1 MRPGTR
7 RLLAG
12 ISLMLAMTGCGSQHF
27 VTQLWPWKQDP
38 QAGTADLSQPFP
50 QLPRAADRD
59 PLRSKV
65 ADSAD
70 FDFEHREVERY
81 VSRFQ
86 SDLRDFYGR
95 ALQRSGRFVPTMS
108 SILEREGVPIEL
120 VYLPL
125 IESGFQ
131 TGAVSRAGAVGP
143 WQFMRQTGR
152 RYGLRID
159 QYVDERRDPIK
170 STEAAARYL
179 RDLYDMF
186 NDWHLS
192 LAAYNTGEGNIA
204 RILERRGSQ
213 DYWAMGERGYLVRET
228 KEYVPRFLAALQ
240 IARSP
245 ESYGFE
251 RPEGEAMAFDWVR
264 VNRAVSLATVAEIC
278 GTSASRIRE
287 LNPALTRGVVPQSG
301 YSLRVPK
308 GMKQTFMTAAA
319 SLPAPKAYAAK
330 TTGNRRCT
338 GMQAD
343 GTYCLRAGETIGSVA
358 ERYRV
363 STQALLKANGIRDAR
378 RVAAGQALVI
388 PGYRPKESSQVYA
401 SATGSETRT
410 GSITHRVR
418 NGETVGSI
426 ATRYGLTPGAV
437 AHANSIRNVNRL
449 HVGQVLRIPVRA
461 TASRSQRDDSVSKKV
476 VAAAAAKP
484 ALKEPSAP
492 ARVVTREAERN
503 AYTVPA
509 VTDAP
514 RPGPS
519 HRTHTV
525 RSGETPYTIAKKYG
539 VSLDDLLRA
548 NGVRDARR
556 IQVGRALVIPRG
568 STKVAA
574 NATRS
579 GSTTRTHTVTSGQIL
594 ADIAGRYGV
603 STAELLRANGIRDA
617 RRLQVGQ
624 TLVVPAAGK
633 RSAAPQQAKRS
644 TTVHTVRAGD
654 TLYSIARR
662 YRVTVSALTSYNG
675 IRDGRSIR
683 VGQKLRIP
691 QQVASK

>member
-1 MRPGTR
+1 
-7 RLLAG
+7 
-12 ISLMLAMTGCGSQHF
+12 MLVMTGCGSQQF

-38 QAGTADLSQPFP
+38 QAGTADLSKPFP
-50 QLPRAADRD
+50 QLPSATGNDSLNPSTAN
-59 PLRSKV
+59 
-65 ADSAD
+65 SAD
-70 FDFEHREVERY
+70 FDFDRREVERY

-86 SDLRDFYGR
+86 SDLRSFYGR
-95 ALQRSGRFVPTMS
+95 ALERSGRFVPTMS
-108 SILEREGVPIEL
+108 SILEREGIPIDL

-251 RPEGEAMAFDWVR
+251 RPAGEAMAFDWVR
-264 VNRAVSLATVAEIC
+264 VNRPVNLSTVADIC
-278 GTSASRIRE
+278 GTSTSKIRE
-287 LNPALTRGVVPQSG
+287 LNPALTRGVVPHSG
-301 YSLRVPK
+301 YTLRIPQ
-308 GMKQTFMTAAA
+308 GTKQTFMAAA
-319 SLPAPKAYAAK
+319 ATLPAPKVYAAK
-330 TTGNRRCT
+330 APSGRRCS
-338 GMQAD
+338 GMQSD

-358 ERYRV
+358 ERYGV
-363 STQALLKANGIRDAR
+363 STQALLKANDISNPR
-378 RVAAGQALVI
+378 RVAAGQPLVI
-388 PGYRPKESSQVYA
+388 PGQRPQTSGRTYA
-401 SATGSETRT
+401 AAPSGKTRT
-410 GSITHRVR
+410 ASFTHRVR
-418 NGETVGSI
+418 SGETIGSI
-426 ATRYGLTPGAV
+426 SARYGLTPTVV
-437 AHANSIRNVNRL
+437 ARANQIRNVNRL
-449 HVGQVLRIPVRA
+449 RVGQILQIPSHSARA
-461 TASRSQRDDSVSKKV
+461 SSRPEVATKKV
-476 VAAAAAKP
+476 AAAAKP

-492 ARVVTREAERN
+492 ARVATREAERN
-503 AYTVPA
+503 AYTVPS
-509 VTDAP
+509 VTDPP
-514 RPGPS
+514 RAAAAQ
-519 HRTHTV
+519 RTHTV
-525 RSGETPYTIAKKYG
+525 RSGETPATIAKRHG
-539 VSLDDLLRA
+539 VALDELLRA
-548 NGVRDARR
+548 NGVRDPRR
-556 IQVGRALVIPRG
+556 IPVGRTLVIPGTR
-568 STKVAA
+568 TAA
-574 NATRS
+574 KTSAPRS
-579 GSTTRTHTVTSGQIL
+579 ASTTRTHKVASGETV

-603 STAELLRANGIRDA
+603 STSELLRANGIRDV
-617 RRLQVGQ
+617 RRLQVGR

-633 RSAAPQQAKRS
+633 RAAQAPRAQGS
-644 TTVHTVRAGD
+644 TIHTVRPGD
-654 TLYSIARR
+654 TLYSIAQR
-662 YRVTVSALTSYNG
+662 YRVSLSALTSANG

-683 VGQKLRIP
+683 VGQKLKIP